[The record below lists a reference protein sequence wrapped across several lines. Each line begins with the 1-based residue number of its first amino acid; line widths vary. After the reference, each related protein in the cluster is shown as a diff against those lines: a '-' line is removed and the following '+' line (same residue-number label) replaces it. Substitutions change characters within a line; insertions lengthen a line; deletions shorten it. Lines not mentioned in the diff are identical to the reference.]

1 MKFFSIFKKNLN
13 LLINA
18 KFSSFIFI
26 FGPLILILLVGGALQ
41 DTSLKNINSGVYFS
55 PGSESFIENFMSSLE
70 ANSFQ
75 AIQFMDLEYCK
86 QQVIEGEIHVCIEV
100 NSATFD
106 SFGGNY
112 ASGGYDLNLYVD
124 FSQQRI
130 VWNIIGTIQYIA
142 GLESESIRSQRVNYL
157 QEDIIKINSQIN
169 AQKTN
174 LNLAINQLD
183 NLENSLRTLEA
194 DQNDFQDSLNNVNN
208 QLLVVLNNLQTIQ
221 NSGELSSSYTS
232 SLSYSIGYINDVRSD
247 ISELY
252 TSSFVNIDFGS
263 LADMVSN
270 HKSVLRDASDSL
282 DTIQLDFQELSN
294 ADLEKISNPISV
306 SYFSVL
312 DSQKGSFEG
321 DLELLDYIFPSF
333 LMFFILFSSL
343 IYGSIN
349 IIRERKSSSYL
360 RNVSSKLSGF
370 SFVFSNFFMSLFV
383 VFMQIFSIILL
394 ASFFVNLSVFSNPLS
409 LILFLVLTISIFCLF
424 GLLLGI
430 AFNSQES
437 AIVGAIILSLLFF
450 MFSSIIAP
458 LETLPRWLSQFISF
472 TPFSMLETKARFV
485 LIFGSNLTF
494 SFFQGIILSSL
505 ILFLCLLIFL
515 FYRRSRE
522 KEI

>member
-41 DTSLKNINSGVYFS
+41 DTSLKNINSGVYFA
-55 PGSESFIENFMSSLE
+55 PGSESFIPTFMNSLE
-70 ANSFQ
+70 ANSFN
-75 AIQFMDLEYCK
+75 AIQFMDLEFCK

-100 NSATFD
+100 NPSTFE
-106 SFGGNY
+106 SFGGDY
-112 ASGGYDLNLYVD
+112 TSGGYDLNLYVD

-130 VWNIIGTIQYIA
+130 VWNVIGTIQRIA
-142 GLESESIRSQRVNYL
+142 GLESENIRSQRVSYL
-157 QEDIIKINSQIN
+157 QEDISKITTQIY

-174 LNLAINQLD
+174 IDLIINQLD
-183 NLENSLRTLEA
+183 TLENSLRTLEA
-194 DQNDFQDSLNNVNN
+194 DQNNFQDSLNNINN
-208 QLLVVLNNLQTIQ
+208 QLLVVLNNLETIQ
-221 NSGELSSSYTS
+221 NSGELSSGYAS
-232 SLSYSIGYINDVRSD
+232 SLSYSIDFITGVRSD
-247 ISELY
+247 VSDLY
-252 TSSFVNIDFGS
+252 TSSFVNTDFES
-263 LADMVSN
+263 LADSVSY
-270 HKSVLRDASDSL
+270 HKSLLQEASSSLESIQFNFQEFSDS
-282 DTIQLDFQELSN
+282 
-294 ADLEKISNPISV
+294 DLERISNPISV
-306 SYFSVL
+306 SYSSVL

-370 SFVFSNFFMSLFV
+370 SFIFSNFFMSLFV
-383 VFMQIFSIILL
+383 VFIQIFAIIIL

-409 LILFLVLTISIFCLF
+409 LILFLTLTISIFCLF

-437 AIVGAIILSLLFF
+437 TIVGAITFSLLFF

-458 LETLPRWLSQFISF
+458 LETLPRWLSKFISF
-472 TPFSMLETKARFV
+472 TPFSMLETKARFI

-494 SFFQGIILSSL
+494 SFFQGIVLGS
-505 ILFLCLLIFL
+505 
-515 FYRRSRE
+515 
-522 KEI
+522 